1 MAVDD
6 RRLEAE
12 RRQREDNIPGYRFP
26 FAVWP
31 KGNLLADL
39 GQHPYLFFCGKRAS
53 RLLLPSSQESA
64 MRKLSLSVD
73 ALVVQSF
80 TPDPFDP
87 ETGMDSH
94 ATAPMLETPGCSS
107 MPPC

>member
-1 MAVDD
+1 
-6 RRLEAE
+6 
-12 RRQREDNIPGYRFP
+12 
-26 FAVWP
+26 
-31 KGNLLADL
+31 
-39 GQHPYLFFCGKRAS
+39 
-53 RLLLPSSQESA
+53 

-87 ETGMDSH
+87 ESGIEGSH